1 MFDTIFA
8 VIYILIN
15 HTDYRLGDYPL
26 IPSQA
31 TQLRI
36 AELRQKARDG
46 TLTLEETKEGI
57 SFLRA
62 ERLAMP
68 PSKSTGT
75 RKAAVDV
82 DALLGDLGI

>member
-1 MFDTIFA
+1 M
-8 VIYILIN
+8 
-15 HTDYRLGDYPL
+15 
-26 IPSQA
+26 IPSLEIQI
-31 TQLRI
+31 RI

-68 PSKSTGT
+68 PSKSS
-75 RKAAVDV
+75 KKVAAPTED
-82 DALLGDLGI
+82 DLFKDFE